1 MQIHMLYI
9 HEQASRTHRVDMCE
23 RDISVT
29 GPADLRLAELLVTPG
44 KRIIEFLQPT
54 SC

>member
-1 MQIHMLYI
+1 MLFC
-9 HEQASRTHRVDMCE
+9 HEHGSRTHGVGVCEGDM
-23 RDISVT
+23 SVT
-29 GPADLRLAELLVTPG
+29 GPADLRLAELPVTPG